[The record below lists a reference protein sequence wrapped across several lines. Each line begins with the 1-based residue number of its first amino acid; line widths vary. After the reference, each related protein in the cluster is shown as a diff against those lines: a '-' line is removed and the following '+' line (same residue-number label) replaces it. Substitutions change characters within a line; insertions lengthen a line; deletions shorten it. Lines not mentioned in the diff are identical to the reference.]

1 MNVTDLCL
9 IIPLIVGLVVTLANT
24 VFSNLHSSAH
34 GNHDVDK
41 SILFITFFGVAMLN
55 IALFL
60 ASLRGNMD
68 KDVAVS
74 SNLFILAA
82 LLQVSFIKTS
92 WDWSLLSGD
101 TDLPSSEHQIHSWIP
116 EDEKPS
122 CLHRRNQRRPLD
134 PGHPYSRR
142 PPALNHRSQK
152 WNWLLW
158 PIWVGWRPKSVKRM
172 EKIFHAHKHL
182 FQVGG
187 DLEGISASYRL
198 LPVPQRP
205 SPWGS
210 LSSST
215 VLDLCSALPTPLL
228 HRFFYLFDIYGN
240 VILTHVVPCME
251 FLL

>member
-92 WDWSLLSGD
+92 
-101 TDLPSSEHQIHSWIP
+101 
-116 EDEKPS
+116 
-122 CLHRRNQRRPLD
+122 
-134 PGHPYSRR
+134 
-142 PPALNHRSQK
+142 
-152 WNWLLW
+152 
-158 PIWVGWRPKSVKRM
+158 
-172 EKIFHAHKHL
+172 
-182 FQVGG
+182 
-187 DLEGISASYRL
+187 
-198 LPVPQRP
+198 
-205 SPWGS
+205 
-210 LSSST
+210 
-215 VLDLCSALPTPLL
+215 
-228 HRFFYLFDIYGN
+228 
-240 VILTHVVPCME
+240 
-251 FLL
+251 